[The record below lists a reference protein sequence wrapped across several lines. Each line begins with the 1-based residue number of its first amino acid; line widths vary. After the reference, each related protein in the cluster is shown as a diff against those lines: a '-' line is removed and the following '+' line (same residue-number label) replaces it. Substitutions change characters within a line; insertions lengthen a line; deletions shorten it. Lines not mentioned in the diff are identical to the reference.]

1 MKKQRRIVFVIQN
14 VIETHRT
21 HTVRLFFFG
30 VLFVLVKKYKIPQ
43 IQ

>member
-21 HTVRLFFFG
+21 HAVRPYFFE
-30 VLFVLVKKYKIPQ
+30 LCPL
-43 IQ
+43 